1 MFNEVQKEFDLNI
14 RKLAESNLIKKLKK
28 QGIQRSDITSEKFNE
43 LIALELEIIKSDG
56 KKVGA
61 GMAVGI
67 GISILTGG
75 LF

>member
-1 MFNEVQKEFDLNI
+1 MFNDVQNELDSSI
-14 RKLAESNLIKKLKK
+14 RNLAQSSLIKKLKK
-28 QGIQRSDITSEKFNE
+28 QGLEKSDISEEKFKE
-43 LIALELEIIKSDG
+43 LLDLEIEIIKSDG

>member
-1 MFNEVQKEFDLNI
+1 MFNEVQKDLDSSI
-14 RKLAESNLIKKLKK
+14 KSLAENSLLKKLKK
-28 QGIQRSDITSEKFNE
+28 QGIQRSDISAEKFNE
-43 LIALELEIIKSDG
+43 LLDLEIGIIKSDG

>member
-1 MFNEVQKEFDLNI
+1 MFNEVQKEFDSSI
-14 RKLAESNLIKKLKK
+14 KSLAESSLLKKLQK
-28 QGIQRSDITSEKFNE
+28 QGIERADISTEKFNE
-43 LIALELEIIKSDG
+43 LLDLEIEIIKADG

>member
-1 MFNEVQKEFDLNI
+1 MFDDAQKELDTSI
-14 RKLAESNLIKKLKK
+14 IKLAENSLLKKLKK
-28 QGIQRSDITSEKFNE
+28 QGLQRSDISSEKYNE
-43 LIALELEIIKSDG
+43 LLELEIDIIKTDG

-61 GMAVGI
+61 GVAVGI